1 MIRGPWD
8 HDLTK
13 ADTQTLKQPG
23 ATLFSEVEN
32 IPSWR
37 DLNTG
42 SILFTNRNSS
52 EIEWEGQA
60 PRYPLKKLQ
69 R

>member
-37 DLNTG
+37 DLTTG
-42 SILFTNRNSS
+42 SIPFANSDSS
-52 EIEWEGQA
+52 EKFWERQA
-60 PRYPLKKLQ
+60 SHYPLK
-69 R
+69 